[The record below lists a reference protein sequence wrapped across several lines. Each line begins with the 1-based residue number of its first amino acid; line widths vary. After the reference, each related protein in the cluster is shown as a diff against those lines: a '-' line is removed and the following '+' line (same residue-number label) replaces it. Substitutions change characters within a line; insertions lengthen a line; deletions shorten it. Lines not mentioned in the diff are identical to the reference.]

1 MMYTILYTI
10 PLQDI
15 NLDYF
20 GYGLYGILLLAFT
33 LWALMNADTYGNKY

>member
-1 MMYTILYTI
+1 MMYGI

-15 NLDYF
+15 NLDYM

>member
-1 MMYTILYTI
+1 MMMIL
-10 PLQDI
+10 PLIDI

-20 GYGLYGILLLAFT
+20 GYGLYGIALLAFT

>member
-1 MMYTILYTI
+1 MMYGI
-10 PLQDI
+10 PLIDI

-20 GYGLYGILLLAFT
+20 GYGLYGIGLLAFT

>member
-1 MMYTILYTI
+1 MMMIL

-20 GYGLYGILLLAFT
+20 GYGLYGIGLLAFT
-33 LWALMNADTYGNKY
+33 LWALLNADRYGNKY